1 MAGGF
6 DRPWCDRLDFS
17 DEWPS
22 KATWIAIDE
31 VDGLHRWRTYDER
44 TQRPWLLI
52 TSASAQ
58 VNDPRL
64 DREYALTPRLAAA
77 WAVLPRALLN
87 TANGPVLVLDD
98 ADGVPLSALRAVDLP
113 IDRFFRLAIAATAA
127 LNDVHQAGILHRDL
141 QPGNLL
147 CGAGDSVRITGFAYA
162 AETERVPGAGSDIG
176 SSNLAYLAPEL
187 ANGGQ
192 AAATVRSDLYALGI
206 TLFELATGDRPF
218 EAVDAPSW
226 LHTHL
231 AVEPPSVT
239 SRRSDL
245 PSCLDPLIARLIS
258 KQPGLR
264 YASALELEA
273 ELRRCHADWQEASC
287 PSRDASDVSIQ
298 VAEASPRVLI
308 GRTQDLGLLQD
319 ALDDLLA
326 EQGGLVLVSGEAGLG
341 KTALVTEFFA
351 NAPGRQLYAMGK
363 GRALGHASPYGL
375 LANALSSLC
384 KSLCDDSRQSGE
396 YWASRLK
403 VAIGEFGSAVTRLVP
418 ELEQLVG
425 PARLSVTPNMSEAR
439 RHLHGTLQQ
448 LLQAV
453 ATPDHPLVL
462 FLDDVHRADA
472 ESLTFLR
479 ELEPGQF
486 RHLLLVVA
494 YRASALRPEAAAAA
508 FLAHCRSLRCRV
520 KEVPLAPLDDQALT
534 ELLVLETFLTDA
546 ERAFLKAKIGQDGS
560 VNPLYFRQAVAA
572 FRENAMGADI
582 PSGGMS
588 SLVDLRVEKLPMR
601 TRELMEKLALL
612 GNETAVAELALI
624 AELDPAS
631 VIRWLKPAFV
641 AGLIVEHRAG
651 LSFVHDSI
659 WEALAARLAPGARQA
674 MHQDFALR
682 LTAAVA
688 SGDQPSLVH
697 RAASHVLEVPADA
710 FPAEQT
716 AALVALLVEGAQQ
729 ARGLVAPA
737 VALDYLH
744 YAERLN
750 PALAVGDEEPAS
762 QVRVLY
768 GQCLILNASYEVA
781 KDYIDTQLQAT
792 RRADHRAELYRLRC
806 EIFSLQGD
814 YRGALQTLA
823 QGLAHLAPDIDL
835 LLSDHAAEAL
845 GRSVAESLG
854 TDPAAAF
861 GQLAPLTDERIKAS
875 VDLLRAVIVPGAFVE
890 PNLMWVAASQIL
902 RLTLAHGLSVAGVE
916 GLAWFGVATAHH
928 LGRHGDAFRYAEV
941 ASELSAEPRFTKARG
956 AALIALERVS
966 VWTRPLPY
974 SVECAESAYRFL
986 VSKGSP
992 SFACYANNHIIS
1004 DLIVLGAPIE
1014 RMLRQIDTGL
1024 QYARH
1029 LEFTDAQSILFI
1041 QALYIRRLAG
1051 DIGKSIPIPDHAEL
1065 AQRVARSQMGELH
1078 FLWELF
1084 EGLYLFLDGSLTRA
1098 AGHLD
1103 RAWAL
1108 AWAAPVHVHL
1118 VDLALFTV
1126 LTRAALQT
1134 QTGTTEDF
1142 SRPLQCLRSAAE
1154 LNPRYFG
1161 DRLALAEAE
1170 IQRIEGNHLQA
1181 LLHYEDAIDKATA
1194 CGAIHIQGLGHELES
1209 RCLALVSMHYG
1220 ARVHLRLGRDA
1231 WCRWGAKRLAE
1242 RLELT
1247 HPDLREAPAL
1257 APSLALPGKHELDV
1271 LAITRACQALSR
1283 EIEPEALIKTL
1294 LANATTH
1301 AGATFTALLLG
1312 AEDDLEVEAIGVAQ
1326 ASGVEVR
1333 LRGELP
1339 RDLPIPRC
1347 LVRHVLEH
1355 REPLAINGTEAL
1367 RRFTQD
1373 PHLLE
1378 LERGSV
1384 GCIPLLKQNGVI
1396 GVLYL
1401 ENALIPGIF
1410 EPARVDVLELI
1421 AAQAAI
1427 SLSNAQLYS
1436 DLSAENERR
1445 RASESTLRR
1454 TQALLALGQAVS
1466 RYATFSWKPQASA
1479 SLWSRQLL
1487 DQLGLPAP
1495 SDAGYLHD
1503 AALLVHPDDR
1513 ETFGEQLRQGVH
1525 SHDAFRLKF
1534 RTVALD
1540 GNHHFLELAG
1550 EPDDTG
1556 NGFIGV
1562 LLDITERSQT
1572 DIALRAARGELER
1585 TSQASVLG
1593 ELAASIAHE
1602 INQPLASILSNAGAS
1617 VRWLDRA
1624 VPAVEDALEG
1634 IRDILSESQRAADIV
1649 NAMRSLARQAPPQRQ
1664 PIAVDGVIDRVLS
1677 VTRADIQDQ
1686 NVGLVIDI
1694 APHAYALGDATQIQ
1708 QVVRNLI
1715 INAVEAMQDLPPLR
1729 RRLYISARPVRE
1741 DILVI
1746 VQDSGPGVAPGCEDR
1761 VFQAFYTDKPTGMG
1775 MGLAICW
1782 SIISAHGGSLRCT
1795 RGRRGESL
1803 FFFTLP
1809 RMGEG
1814 IAQLPAA
1821 ALK

>member
-1 MAGGF
+1 MAEGLDSLGY
-6 DRPWCDRLDFS
+6 DDRLEFS
-17 DEWPS
+17 DAWPS
-22 KATWIAIDE
+22 KATWIAIDQ
-31 VDGLHRWRTYDER
+31 VDGLHRWRTYDELTR
-44 TQRPWLLI
+44 RPWLLI
-52 TSASAQ
+52 TSASTH

-64 DREYALTPRLAAA
+64 DREYALTPRLAAT
-77 WAVLPRALLN
+77 WAVLPRALLS

-98 ADGVPLSALRAVDLP
+98 ADSVPLSTLGSANLP

-127 LNDVHQAGILHRDL
+127 LNDVHQAGIVHRDL

-147 CGAGDSVRITGFAYA
+147 CDADDSVRITGFAYA
-162 AETERVPGAGSDIG
+162 AETERVPGAANDIG

-187 ANGGQ
+187 ATGGQ
-192 AAATVRSDLYALGI
+192 AAATVRSDLYALGV
-206 TLFELATGDRPF
+206 TLFELATGAKPF
-218 EAVDAPSW
+218 DAVDAPSW

-231 AVEPPSVT
+231 AVQPPAVT
-239 SRRSDL
+239 SRRCDL
-245 PSCLDPLIARLIS
+245 PNCLDPLIARLLS

-273 ELRRCHADWQEASC
+273 ELRRCHSDWQEAEC
-287 PSRDASDVSIQ
+287 PRLAFVDVSDNQEDASTQS
-298 VAEASPRVLI
+298 LI
-308 GRTQDLGLLQD
+308 GRTRELGLLQD
-319 ALDDLLA
+319 ALDDLLLGR
-326 EQGGLVLVSGEAGLG
+326 GGIVLVSGEAGLG
-341 KTALVTEFFA
+341 KTALVTRFFA
-351 NAPGRQLYAMGK
+351 NASGHQLYAMGK

-375 LANALSSLC
+375 LAAVISSLC
-384 KSLCDDSRQSGE
+384 KSLRDDPFHSGE
-396 YWASRLK
+396 YWASRVKL
-403 VAIGEFGSAVTRLVP
+403 AIGEFGSAVTRLVP
-418 ELEQLVG
+418 ELELIIG
-425 PARLSVTPNMSEAR
+425 PPRLDVTPSMTEAR
-439 RHLHGTLQQ
+439 RHLHSTLQQ

-453 ATPDHPLVL
+453 AAPAHPLVL
-462 FLDDVHRADA
+462 FLDDLHRADA
-472 ESLTFLR
+472 ESLAFLR
-479 ELEPGQF
+479 ELEPGLF

-494 YRASALRPEAAAAA
+494 YRNHAEADASA
-508 FLAHCRSLRCRV
+508 FLAHCRAMNDLVR
-520 KEVPLAPLDDQALT
+520 EVPLAPLNEQALS
-534 ELLVLETFLTDA
+534 ELLLQETSLTDA
-546 ERAFLKAKIGQDGS
+546 ERSSLKAKIGPDG
-560 VNPLYFRQAVAA
+560 VNPLYFRQAIAA
-572 FRENAMGADI
+572 FREKAMAKDL
-582 PSGGMS
+582 PSGGTS
-588 SLVDLRVEKLPMR
+588 SLVDLRVEKLPDR
-601 TRELMEKLALL
+601 TQELLERLALL
-612 GNETAVAELALI
+612 GNETAVAELALV
-624 AELDPAS
+624 ADLDPVA
-631 VIRWLKPAFV
+631 VLRLLKPAFV
-641 AGLIVEHRAG
+641 AGLIVEHRVG

-659 WEALAARLAPGARQA
+659 WEALATRLTPGARQA
-674 MHQDFALR
+674 LHRDFALS
-682 LTAAVA
+682 LSAAV
-688 SGDQPSLVH
+688 GRGEQPSLVH

-710 FPAEQT
+710 FPAEET
-716 AALVALLVEGAQQ
+716 SALVALLIEGARR
-729 ARGLVAPA
+729 ARGLVAPV

-744 YAERLN
+744 YAEQLN
-750 PALAVGDEEPAS
+750 PALAVGDEDLAC
-762 QVRVLY
+762 QIRILY
-768 GQCLILNASYEVA
+768 GQCLILDASYEVA
-781 KDYIDTQLQAT
+781 EDYIDRQLQAT
-792 RRADHRAELYRLRC
+792 SRCDHSAELYRLRC

-823 QGLAHLAPDIDL
+823 QGLANLAPDIDL
-835 LLSDHAAEAL
+835 LLPDQAAEAL
-845 GRSVAESLG
+845 GLGVAETLG
-854 TDPAAAF
+854 ADPEDVF
-861 GQLAPLTDERIKAS
+861 GQLGRLTDKRILAS
-875 VDLLRAVIVPGAFVE
+875 IDLLRAVIVPGAFVE
-890 PNLMWVAASQIL
+890 PNLMWVASSQIV
-902 RLTLAHGLSVAGVE
+902 RLTLAYGLSVSGIE

-928 LGRHGDAFRYAEV
+928 LGRYGDAFRYAEV
-941 ASELSAEPRFTKARG
+941 AAELSAQPCFTKARG

-1014 RMLRQIDTGL
+1014 RMLLQIDTGL

-1029 LEFTDAQSILFI
+1029 LEFTDAQTILFI
-1041 QALYIRRLAG
+1041 QALYIQRLAG
-1051 DIGKSIPIPDHAEL
+1051 DVGKSIPVPDHAVL
-1065 AQRVARSQMGELH
+1065 AQRVAHSQMGELH

-1084 EGLYLFLDGSLTRA
+1084 EGLYLFLEGHLTDA
-1098 AGHLD
+1098 AEHLD

-1108 AWAAPVHVHL
+1108 TWAAPVHVHL
-1118 VDLALFTV
+1118 VDLALFSV

-1134 QTGTTEDF
+1134 QTGISQDF

-1161 DRLALAEAE
+1161 DRLALAEGE

-1181 LLHYEDAIDKATA
+1181 LLHYEDAIDRATA

-1209 RCLALVSMHYG
+1209 RCLALVSMYYG

-1231 WCRWGAKRLAE
+1231 WCRWGAKRLAD

-1247 HPDLREAPAL
+1247 HPDLREAPPL
-1257 APSLALPGKHELDV
+1257 APSLSLPGKHELDV

-1333 LRGELP
+1333 LKGELP

-1347 LVRHVLEH
+1347 LVRHVLER

-1384 GCIPLLKQNGVI
+1384 GCIPLLKQNGII

-1466 RYATFSWKPQASA
+1466 RYATFSWKPQTSA

-1495 SDAGYLHD
+1495 SDAGYLDD
-1503 AALLVHPDDR
+1503 AALLIHPDDR
-1513 ETFGEQLRQGVH
+1513 ETFREQLRQGVQ

-1562 LLDITERSQT
+1562 LLDTTERSVT
-1572 DIALRAARGELER
+1572 DIALRAARSELER

-1624 VPAVEDALEG
+1624 TPAVEDALEG
-1634 IRDILSESQRAADIV
+1634 IRDILSEGQRAADIV
-1649 NAMRSLARQAPPQRQ
+1649 SAMRSLARQAPPQRQ
-1664 PIAVDGVIDRVLS
+1664 PIAVDRVINRVLS
-1677 VTRADIQDQ
+1677 VTRADLQDQ
-1686 NVGLVIDI
+1686 NVGLITDV
-1694 APHAYALGDATQIQ
+1694 APDAYALGDATQIQ

-1715 INAVEAMQDLPPLR
+1715 VNAVEAMEGMPPLR
-1729 RRLYISARPVRE
+1729 RRLYISVRPVRD
-1741 DILVI
+1741 DIVVI
-1746 VQDSGPGVAPGCEDR
+1746 VQDSGPGVAPGCEER
-1761 VFQAFYTDKPTGMG
+1761 VFQAFYTDKPAGMG

-1809 RMGEG
+1809 RMTEG
-1814 IAQLPAA
+1814 AA
-1821 ALK
+1821 